1 MTGRKKSGVNTD
13 EALDALRA
21 IDPSCS
27 REVWIRVG
35 MAAKAAGIDFDDFD
49 RWSSNGDNYKGT
61 RDVQT
66 FWRNT
71 DTVGGVGPETLFHF
85 AYESGWKAPERKS
98 IDRASGRRSSRES
111 KPGAGRRDVSAL
123 RSPAEQAAREA
134 AQESEDK
141 KRRADLAR
149 GQEWLRRLL
158 AEAVP
163 ATGDHPYIARKRV
176 APYGLLTIPFE
187 RVKNIL
193 GFTPSSR
200 KGDLSGKSILIA
212 PLHNGDGQPQSAE
225 LIDEAGGKWAL
236 AGLPRA
242 GLMWGPTLT
251 APLPRLGLAEGVATA
266 KTCAVA
272 GSFPVFAAGSYGN
285 MAAALEN
292 LRTIFPESEYVIF
305 ADLGKSLESTQKLAH
320 QLFSPCI
327 APDPR
332 QMKSGDTDFND
343 FECHAGFD
351 AVWDWVQHRL
361 RSDKQILWSDA
372 TEPVH
377 IEYVFP
383 GLPLGA
389 VGMLVGP
396 GSVGKTFLSLDL
408 AASVALGYSISG
420 MGGGY
425 ANPTQGRTA
434 LALGEDPA
442 GIIHNRL
449 HDMIG
454 VHELTGEH
462 LRTLDERMKIIS
474 MVGED
479 MRIVEMDRNTP
490 QDGAFLPRLE
500 ALCRGR
506 RLVILDPLI
515 RLHDGAEN
523 DNNVANKLLLAIQ
536 RIALK
541 TNCTILLLHHVGK
554 GDKDGWQA
562 ARGASAY
569 TTSVRWQM
577 NVLPPSE
584 DQINA
589 LNLDGGER
597 DPDLF
602 IHCSGVKANYG
613 PKQRDGF
620 WMRRDRGGVLRA
632 IDIDTLT
639 NGGLPSGF
647 PQSPGELAKN
657 NVGQLPRGLR
667 RPQPF
672 SHTETD

>member
-1 MTGRKKSGVNTD
+1 MTSHKTSGVDAD

-35 MAAKAAGIDFDDFD
+35 MAAKSAGIDFDDFD

-71 DTVGGVGPETLFHF
+71 DTTGGVGPETLFHF
-85 AYESGWKAPERKS
+85 AYESGWKPPERGDS
-98 IDRASGRRSSRES
+98 DRPKGRRNAKAAS
-111 KPGAGRRDVSAL
+111 KRSVSVL
-123 RSPAEQAAREA
+123 RSPEEVAAKAARATAEEA
-134 AQESEDK
+134 RRQANIIRAQ
-141 KRRADLAR
+141 
-149 GQEWLRRLL
+149 GWLRTLL
-158 AEAVP
+158 AEAAP
-163 ATGDHPYIARKRV
+163 APENHPYLVRKRASPDGLFAIPMKRLV
-176 APYGLLTIPFE
+176 A
-187 RVKNIL
+187 IL
-193 GFTPSSR
+193 GFEPETT
-200 KGDLSGKSILIA
+200 KGALTGSSILIA
-212 PLHNGDGQPQSAE
+212 PLHAGDGVPQSAE
-225 LIDEAGGKWAL
+225 LIDQAGGKWAL

-242 GLMWGPTLT
+242 GLMWGPTLMK
-251 APLPRLGLAEGVATA
+251 APPRIGVAEGVATA
-266 KTCAVA
+266 KSAAIA

-285 MAAALEN
+285 MAATLEN
-292 LRTIFPESEYVIF
+292 LRTLFPESEYVLF
-305 ADLGKSLESTQKLAH
+305 ADLGKSLERTQTLAH
-320 QLFSPCI
+320 QLFFPCI
-327 APDPR
+327 APDPS
-332 QMKSGDTDFND
+332 QMKPGDTDFND
-343 FECHAGFD
+343 FERHAGGE
-351 AVWDWVQHRL
+351 AVWEWVQARL
-361 RSDKQILWSDA
+361 RGDKQILWSDA

-377 IEYVFP
+377 IEFVFP
-383 GLPLGA
+383 GLPRGA
-389 VGMLVGP
+389 VGMIVGP

-408 AASVALGYSISG
+408 GASVALGRSISG
-420 MGGGY
+420 MAGGY
-425 ANPTQGRTA
+425 AEPTQGRTA
-434 LALGEDPA
+434 LVLGEDPSD
-442 GIIHNRL
+442 IIHNRL
-449 HDMIG
+449 CDMIA
-454 VHELTGEH
+454 VHGLTSEH

-577 NVLPPSE
+577 NVLPPTE
-584 DQINA
+584 DQIND

-632 IDIDTLT
+632 IDMDALT
-639 NGGLPSGF
+639 NGGLPAGF
-647 PQSPGELAKN
+647 PQTPGELPKN
-657 NVGQLPRGLR
+657 NGGQLPRGLR
-667 RPQPF
+667 RPQPLGPA
-672 SHTETD
+672 ETD